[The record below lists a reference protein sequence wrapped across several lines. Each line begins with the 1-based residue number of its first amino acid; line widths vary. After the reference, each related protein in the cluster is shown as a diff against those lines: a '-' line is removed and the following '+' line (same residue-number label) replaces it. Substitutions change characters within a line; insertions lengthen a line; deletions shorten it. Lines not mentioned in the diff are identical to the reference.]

1 MCSVAYCLVNRSLNH
16 TDINCNLSVIKQDKD
31 IFFVVFSLR
40 FLSVKRLSQLRSSRD
55 SGGALPIN
63 RK

>member
-40 FLSVKRLSQLRSSRD
+40 FLSVNLS
-55 SGGALPIN
+55 G
-63 RK
+63 